1 MSVTK
6 DNSIYEK
13 TSFLSKSN
21 SAFIESMYLKYIN
34 SDPDL
39 SQDWNEFFDGLGD
52 ETKYI
57 LNEIQGPSWAP
68 KKIDIKKNEGSIKK
82 YPLFCLY

>member
-1 MSVTK
+1 MSVVK

-34 SDPDL
+34 NDPEL
-39 SQDWNEFFDGLGD
+39 SQEEREEL
-52 ETKYI
+52 
-57 LNEIQGPSWAP
+57 
-68 KKIDIKKNEGSIKK
+68 KKK
-82 YPLFCLY
+82 

>member
-34 SDPDL
+34 SD
-39 SQDWNEFFDGLGD
+39 QNYHKVG
-52 ETKYI
+52 
-57 LNEIQGPSWAP
+57 
-68 KKIDIKKNEGSIKK
+68 KNF
-82 YPLFCLY
+82 LMV